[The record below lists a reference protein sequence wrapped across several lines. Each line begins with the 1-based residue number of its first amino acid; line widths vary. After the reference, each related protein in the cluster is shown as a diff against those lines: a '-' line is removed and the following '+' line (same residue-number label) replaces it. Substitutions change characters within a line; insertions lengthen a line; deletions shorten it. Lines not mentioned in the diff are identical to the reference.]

1 MKNVFLLCSL
11 FLIAC
16 SNQNQTITK
25 DSNSDEKAEIMKT
38 SISNSE
44 IQVEDSMAET
54 NQLED
59 TIVKVTP
66 DEVLPFSCSNLN
78 NEDLVAFNDTDMEP
92 KCELLKNIN
101 NEHSHCEVFEDAF
114 GGEKDP
120 LVLASQDKRIFI
132 FQSLDD
138 CNTTLEIRNSN
149 AP

>member
-78 NEDLVAFNDTDMEP
+78 NEQ
-92 KCELLKNIN
+92 
-101 NEHSHCEVFEDAF
+101 SHCEVFEDAF

>member
-16 SNQNQTITK
+16 NNQNQTITK
-25 DSNSDEKAEIMKT
+25 DASSHEKAEIMQT

-44 IQVEDSMAET
+44 IQAENSIPET

-59 TIVKVTP
+59 TIEKVTL
-66 DEVLPFSCSNLN
+66 DQVLPFNCSNLS
-78 NEDLVAFNDTDMEP
+78 NENLVAFNDTDMEP
-92 KCELLKNIN
+92 KCEVFKNIN
-101 NEHSHCEVFEDAF
+101 NEKSHCEVFEDAF

-120 LVLASQDKRIFI
+120 LVLDSQDKRIFV
-132 FQSLDD
+132 FKSLDD